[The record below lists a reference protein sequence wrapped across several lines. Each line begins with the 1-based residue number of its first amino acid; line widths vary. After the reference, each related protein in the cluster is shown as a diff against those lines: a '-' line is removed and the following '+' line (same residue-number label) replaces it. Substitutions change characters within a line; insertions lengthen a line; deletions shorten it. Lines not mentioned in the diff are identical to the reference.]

1 MTREEAIRLMAVY
14 EAVGS
19 ALNPVLNRDCIAD
32 DAEREQMHMA
42 HGQVIW
48 CIFEKCMVPI
58 IRQYPDLDP
67 DDMEEAIKTT
77 FPKPE

>member
-1 MTREEAIRLMAVY
+1 MT
-14 EAVGS
+14 
-19 ALNPVLNRDCIAD
+19 LNVSRCTWP
-32 DAEREQMHMA
+32 MA

-48 CIFEKCMVPI
+48 CIFEKCIVPI